1 MGSGLSMASVNK
13 IKELAESRNYDV
25 AVDILD
31 SQDLEKSLNPQFVRT
46 CGEIY
51 ENVGRF
57 ADARKQYV
65 RAHIMAASNSRVI
78 QSLIVL
84 YLKRG
89 FKTLAEKYYE
99 HYVFVEKNNER
110 RLNDI
115 KYIMLKAEGDSY
127 QEMYDLIFPYYRD
140 NMDEDWSFEL
150 ILLAMKMDKD
160 DLDVIISD
168 YMATFKNSKNIDMLY
183 EIIQDKDMLD
193 KYLNIFSKK
202 EAVDDDPVEEEV
214 RKLEAEQLEKDYY
227 VRNPKDP
234 EILIMVDDTMEE
246 LTDKQKKKLHRKNL
260 KEMKKQQMEA
270 ASGEEPGEGE
280 MTEEA
285 SEAEDITREK
295 KAENIKRSL
304 KDLIKRK
311 FKRDDVSEEE
321 NSEEAETE
329 KAETEVKAETEKT
342 ESTEAKAETE
352 KTETAEVKVET
363 EKTETAEVKTETEK
377 PVTAEAKAES
387 EKPVT
392 AEVKAEAEKPEVAE
406 VKAEVG
412 KPEVP
417 EVKAEAGKIE
427 TAEDKAEYGSD
438 KKDVTAATAT
448 AVSQTIIN
456 TSEQTVTD
464 VKILEDDV
472 KVQTAV
478 QGVEKDMRELK
489 PETNIDDLISYDFDD
504 GFAPESD
511 SIAELDNDILDF
523 SNPFDSIS
531 AYKKDEQEKK
541 NFESATLD
549 KTLDDLRIGLEIS
562 NIDESTSNYEPE
574 REPETEPVTETYRE
588 AEGITSEAAVEP
600 DYESEAEAAAE
611 PAYEAAAETAAET
624 VHESESVTEFENAAD
639 MNREESDEKETVT
652 DSIDLVRKVAS
663 SFDDNISTPLTDSDI
678 AARVDAILRGNE
690 LFSGMDKSFDDIS
703 TENSEE
709 ISGSAD
715 SDTAFDSDTISDSDT
730 AFDSDTA
737 SESEEASVSDTA
749 SDSNTVSVSDTT
761 SDYDYSA
768 RIDEILGKS
777 SIYPEPASE
786 SEAEKE
792 NGGSIIDK
800 IKAAAED
807 SEISPAEES
816 EQQKKDELSD
826 DADKTDMVQE
836 AKAENI
842 SAADIVKEDT
852 KTITD
857 HKDSLGYPEFKTSI
871 FETTTEKN
879 DIKNE
884 FDEVVQKENE
894 KLEEKLGKEEEMLK
908 QAEALLASLGIKL

>member
-1 MGSGLSMASVNK
+1 MASVNK

-214 RKLEAEQLEKDYY
+214 RKLEAEQLEKDFY

-270 ASGEEPGEGE
+270 ASGEETGEGE

-329 KAETEVKAETEKT
+329 KAETEIKAETEKT
-342 ESTEAKAETE
+342 ESTEDKAETE

-363 EKTETAEVKTETEK
+363 EKTETAEVKGET
-377 PVTAEAKAES
+377 
-387 EKPVT
+387 
-392 AEVKAEAEKPEVAE
+392 EKPEVAE
-406 VKAEVG
+406 VKAEAGKPEVPEVKAEAG

-438 KKDVTAATAT
+438 KKDVTATTAT

-456 TSEQTVTD
+456 TSEQTVPD
-464 VKILEDDV
+464 VKIFEDDV

-541 NFESATLD
+541 KFESATLD

-588 AEGITSEAAVEP
+588 AEEIKSEAAAEP
-600 DYESEAEAAAE
+600 VYESESEAAAE
-611 PAYEAAAETAAET
+611 PAYEAEAETAAET

-690 LFSGMDKSFDDIS
+690 LFSGMDKTFDEIDS
-703 TENSEE
+703 ENSEE
-709 ISGSAD
+709 ISVPAD

-826 DADKTDMVQE
+826 DADKTDIVQE